1 MVMKKIKIN
10 NEEVTPPKALVKP
23 PRLISEG
30 RIQKPLR
37 EGRGFSIGE
46 LREVGLTVQE
56 ARRLGLYVD
65 VRRKTIH
72 EWNVKALKEYIE
84 KLVSKGIKVHLVK
97 FKQS

>member
-1 MVMKKIKIN
+1 MPA
-10 NEEVTPPKALVKP
+10 EAPKSLVKK
-23 PRLISEG
+23 PRLIKNRGISVG
-30 RIQKPLR
+30 LR